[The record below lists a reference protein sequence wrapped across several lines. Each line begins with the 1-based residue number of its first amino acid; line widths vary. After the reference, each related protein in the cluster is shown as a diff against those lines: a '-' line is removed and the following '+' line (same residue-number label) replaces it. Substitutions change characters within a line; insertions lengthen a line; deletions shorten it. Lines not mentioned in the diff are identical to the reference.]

1 MSEIQENVKALRAKI
16 AEAAEKSGRR
26 PEDITL
32 VAATKMNDAARVR
45 EAITAG
51 IDVAGENRVQELL
64 VKYEQ
69 GAYEGVP
76 LHFIGN
82 LQTNKV
88 KYLIGKVAL
97 IQSVDSLKLAR
108 EIGRLAVRAGIT
120 QDILVEVNIGGEESK
135 GGIAPDELP
144 ALLEEISQIDGV
156 FTRGLMTIPPIL
168 GAAHKNT
175 RYFEKMRELF
185 IDIGAKKYDNTSM
198 DFLSMGMSDD
208 YYDAILCGA
217 NMVRV
222 GTGIFGRRHYA

>member
-45 EAITAG
+45 EAIAAG

-64 VKYEQ
+64 DKYEQ

>member
-1 MSEIQENVKALRAKI
+1 MSEIQENVKALRARI

-45 EAITAG
+45 EAIAAG

-64 VKYEQ
+64 DKYEQ